1 MKTEELIFKT
11 AESIEDAQRV
21 QVALENTQYDLW
33 RNLKKAIAT
42 QIDVKPAIPFDNNI
56 NVLGYD
62 TKNGKRL
69 NLYFNLDM
77 NEFEIPKFHIGAG
90 ISNIGQ
96 TALEETFMITNIS
109 TLVNRNS
116 FEELA
121 KKYADWIIKKLDEN
135 RIKR

>member
-1 MKTEELIFKT
+1 MKTEELIFNT

-33 RNLKKAIAT
+33 RNFKKAVAT
-42 QIDVKPAIPFDNNI
+42 QIDVKPTIPFDNNI
-56 NVLGYD
+56 DVLGYD
-62 TKNGKRL
+62 TENGKRL

-77 NEFEIPKFHIGAG
+77 NEFTIPKFHIGAG

-96 TALEETFMITNIS
+96 DTLEEIFMITNIS
-109 TLVNRNS
+109 TLVTKTS

-121 KKYADWIIKKLDEN
+121 EKYADWIKKQLEAN
-135 RIKR
+135 KN

>member
-1 MKTEELIFKT
+1 MKTEELIFNT

-33 RNLKKAIAT
+33 RNFKKAVAT
-42 QIDVKPAIPFDNNI
+42 QIDVKPTIPFDNNI
-56 NVLGYD
+56 DVLGYD
-62 TKNGKRL
+62 TENGKRL

-77 NEFEIPKFHIGAG
+77 NEFAIPKFHIGAD

-96 TALEETFMITNIS
+96 DTLEEIFMITNIS
-109 TLVNRNS
+109 TLVTKTS

-121 KKYADWIIKKLDEN
+121 EKYADWIKKQLEAN
-135 RIKR
+135 KN